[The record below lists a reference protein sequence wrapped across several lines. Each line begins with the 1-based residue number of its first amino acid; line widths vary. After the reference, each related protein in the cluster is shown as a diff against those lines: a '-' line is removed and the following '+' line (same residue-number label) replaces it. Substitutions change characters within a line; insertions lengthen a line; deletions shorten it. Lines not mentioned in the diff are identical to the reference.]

1 MGADRGVSELL
12 GYVLLVG
19 IVMTGA
25 VAIVIFGASSIGGI
39 QEQQDSEATQT
50 MMQEVD
56 SRLAT
61 LSTASESRAVEFSFA
76 ETDQTVQ
83 RSPDLVTDKG
93 QINITVNGNA
103 TCSAEVPLDSIRLD
117 NEAGAVI
124 VYEAGGVWRL
134 SEDGAASIVTPPTVS
149 IQDGQLSL
157 SLMNM
162 TGSVAGEGNQA
173 VLNAS
178 SSATD
183 STAAMDKLLQG
194 SCMRPDNITVRI
206 QSDMYEAWGEH
217 LAGET
222 GYDVRSSPP
231 AGDDSYLV
239 VNDSTETATVYL
251 NQSALPERT
260 NDAKNNVVGV
270 TNASYMHDVSVTTDG
285 ISVSKDANNTYTVY
299 AEPVADDIEIGSVE
313 RISQANNVTRPPLD
327 VVFVVDESGSMEDPG
342 PSGQEK
348 RESVRGSIRN
358 FTTYL
363 DSDIDR
369 IALVGYQEMPNGYD
383 ENDPSSTW
391 RFPYPH
397 PNYGRIYRTN
407 NQMLTGDFE
416 SFNDT
421 SGGPL
426 ERLQAK
432 GWTYSTGGMKKAAP
446 LLDLKSDESRNK
458 IIVLLS
464 DGRNKHSHDED
475 WLVSSQEYKSHQSYN
490 YNGHWYWGD
499 EAGTDFATI
508 KIAQLA
514 SDSGMTTYTIGFG
527 IETNID
533 EELLSDVAKAGTGEY
548 YYAKNASALEDAF
561 SSIAKRVSSTKQVG
575 RLPMSTNLS
584 ANNTAQPPQITGDVT
599 RIANVTQG
607 GETFLNVND
616 PYAPSTFS
624 HAFTVSD
631 GEMVNFSATV
641 YGCDRWVATSMTETI
656 NGSQYP
662 VTRCAAMNKSDGT
675 TVEDNN
681 VSVYTNHASTA
692 FKNDLANW
700 TTAEWQTNLT
710 DALNKSNL
718 YNTTT
723 GQLTL
728 ESNQVIVAYDFP
740 QQSGAETDNI
750 MLMLYTI
757 GLSEENA
764 RPSGVIDI
772 DLNNV
777 RIES

>member
-1 MGADRGVSELL
+1 MSELL

-25 VAIVIFGASSIGGI
+25 VAIVIFGASAIGGL
-39 QEQQDSEATQT
+39 QEQQDAEATQT

-61 LSTASESRAVEFSFA
+61 LSTASESRAVGFSFA

-83 RSPDLVTDKG
+83 RSPDLVQDQG
-93 QINITVNGNA
+93 YVNVTVNGNA
-103 TCSAEVPLDSIRLD
+103 TCSANISLDSIRLE

-149 IQDGQLSL
+149 IQDGQVSL
-157 SLMNM
+157 SLTNM
-162 TGSVAGEGNQA
+162 TGSVAAEDNQA
-173 VLNAS
+173 ILNAT
-178 SSATD
+178 SSAAD
-183 STAAMDKLLQG
+183 STAAMNKLLQG
-194 SCMRPDNITVRI
+194 SCMRPDNVTVQV
-206 QSDMYEAWGEH
+206 QSDMYQAWGEH

-222 GYDVRSSPP
+222 GLDVRPSPP
-231 AGDDSYLV
+231 AGNGSYLV
-239 VNDSTETATVYL
+239 VDDSTETATVYL

-260 NDAKNNVVGV
+260 NDAENNVVDV
-270 TNASYMHDVSVTTDG
+270 TGASYMDDVMVTSDG

-299 AEPVADDIEIGSVE
+299 AEPVADDIEIGSVQ
-313 RISQANNVTRPPLD
+313 RIAQADNVTRPPLD
-327 VVFVVDESGSMEDPG
+327 VVFVVDESGSMGDDG

-348 RESVRGSIRN
+348 RESVKGSARN
-358 FTTYL
+358 FITYL
-363 DSDIDR
+363 DSDMDR
-369 IALVGYQEMPNGYD
+369 VGLVGFQEVPDVYD
-383 ENDPSSTW
+383 EDNPSSTG

-397 PNYGRIYRTN
+397 PNFGRIYRTN
-407 NQMLTGDFE
+407 DLMLTSDF
-416 SFNDT
+416 SAFNDT
-421 SGGPL
+421 SGGTL
-426 ERLQAK
+426 ERLQAE
-432 GWTYSTGGMKKAAP
+432 GWTYSAGGMKKAYS
-446 LLDLKSDESRNK
+446 LLDLKSNENRNR

-464 DGRNKHSHDED
+464 DGKNKHNHYED
-475 WLVSSQEYKSHQSYN
+475 WWVSGTKYESYRSYF
-490 YNGHWYWGD
+490 YNGHLYDGD
-499 EAGTDFATI
+499 EAGTDAATI
-508 KIAQLA
+508 KVAQLA
-514 SDSGMTTYTIGFG
+514 SNSGITSYTVGFG
-527 IETNID
+527 NSAKID
-533 EELLSDVAKAGTGEY
+533 EDLLSDVAKAGTGKY
-548 YYAKNASALEDAF
+548 YYAKNASALEEAF
-561 SSIAKRVSSTKQVG
+561 SSIAERVSSTKQVG

-584 ANNTAQPPQITGDVT
+584 ANGSTHPPQITGDVT

-616 PYAPSTFS
+616 PFAPSTFS

-641 YGCDRWVATSMTETI
+641 YGCDRWVATSQTETI

-681 VSVYTNHASTA
+681 VSVYTNDDSAA
-692 FKNDLANW
+692 FTSDLSGW
-700 TTAEWQTNLT
+700 ETAEWQTNLT
-710 DALNKSNL
+710 DALNESNL

-723 GQLTL
+723 DQLNL
-728 ESNQVIVAYDFP
+728 ESNQVLVAYDFP
-740 QQSGAETDNI
+740 QQSGSETDNI
-750 MLMLYTI
+750 MLMRYTI

-764 RPSGVIDI
+764 RPSGIIDVDI
-772 DLNNV
+772 NNV